1 MQSIRVINPDFELLT
16 ELYGYTS
23 AIISREWHG
32 IGSLDI
38 EINKNIQGSELLQK
52 GNILILGANI
62 EEPFIIKHRQIK
74 LDQDGK
80 KSEVW
85 SIKAPSLKSILEQRI
100 TVPPEGLSYDRIT
113 SDAETVIKHYTTNNV
128 ITPADS
134 NRIISLVEV
143 ANNQNRGPSIEWR
156 SRYKNLANELNDI
169 SFVTGISW
177 NISLDIQN
185 QKFVLDVR
193 EGKDLTASQSINPP
207 DGAEPIII
215 SPEFASVKE
224 LEYLES
230 MLDFKNY
237 AYIAGQG
244 EGADR
249 RVISQGT
256 ATGLERYEMFVDARD
271 VAETDDDDN
280 PRPEGEIIAELE
292 ARGQRN
298 LEEFQQETYLN
309 GQLLMKSPF
318 EYQKDYNLGDIVTLQ
333 NKDWGV
339 TLDARITK
347 IKESYDVNGMNIE
360 AVFGNDQPDLISK
373 IKNAFGELSSEVRK

>member
-1 MQSIRVINPDFELLT
+1 MQSIRVINPDFELLA

-100 TVPPEGLSYDRIT
+100 TVPPDGLSYDRIN

-134 NRIISLVEV
+134 NRIMPLVEV
-143 ANNQNRGPSIEWR
+143 DTNQNRGTSIEWR

-169 SFVTGISW
+169 SFATGINW

-193 EGKDLTASQSINPP
+193 EGKDLTASQSVNPP
-207 DGAEPIII
+207 VII

-244 EGADR
+244 VGADR

-256 ATGLERYEMFVDARD
+256 ATGLERYEVFVDARD
-271 VAETDDDDN
+271 VAEVDDNEN

-298 LEEFQQETYLN
+298 LEEFEQETYLN
-309 GQLLMKSPF
+309 GQILMKSPF
-318 EYQKDYNLGDIVTLQ
+318 EYRKDYNLGDIVTLQ

-347 IKESYDVNGMNIE
+347 IKESYDANGMNIE

-373 IKNAFGELSSEVRK
+373 IKNAFGELSNEVRK

>member
-1 MQSIRVINPDFELLT
+1 MQSIRVINPDFELLA

-38 EINKNIQGSELLQK
+38 EINKNIQGSELLEK

-62 EEPFIIKHRQIK
+62 DEPFIIKHRQIK

-100 TVPPEGLSYDRIT
+100 TVPPDGLSYDRIN

-134 NRIISLVEV
+134 NRIMPLVEV
-143 ANNQNRGPSIEWR
+143 DTNQNRGTSIEWR

-169 SFVTGISW
+169 SFATGINW

-193 EGKDLTASQSINPP
+193 EGKDLTASQSVNPP
-207 DGAEPIII
+207 VII

-244 EGADR
+244 VGADR

-256 ATGLERYEMFVDARD
+256 ATGLERYEVFVDARD
-271 VAETDDDDN
+271 VAEVDDNEN

-298 LEEFQQETYLN
+298 LEEFEQETYLN
-309 GQLLMKSPF
+309 GQILMKSPF
-318 EYQKDYNLGDIVTLQ
+318 EYRKDYNLGDIVTLQ

-347 IKESYDVNGMNIE
+347 IKESYDANGMNIE

-373 IKNAFGELSSEVRK
+373 IKNAFGELSNEVRK